1 MKLFLLILLFVTNLF
16 SNDVF
21 IVDKKI
27 QEFNASSYIFYIQ
40 DKNNSLNAEE
50 ILKSNTLQQLK
61 NNGQLPNISGPFWSR
76 FEIKNDTSELRHL
89 LIYNILAG
97 TNYIDVFLYKNNIL
111 EKQYLLGD
119 MREQSTRE
127 ILSRYSAFEL
137 TLKPD
142 ESYTIISKVDNYN
155 IVNLSWIVSDYNYY
169 ISNES
174 KKLLFFGLFGGVFIL
189 FSILS
194 FILYFIYKEKSYMT
208 VGVYTLLIILY
219 LYSVQGINYN
229 LDIGMNLEFS
239 TISAWTVPS
248 MTSMLLLLFT
258 KQFFSI
264 KEKYIKFYYV
274 MLTLFIVH
282 GFVFSITLYGLLVN
296 PYFLKYSFLIG
307 ISVVATNIY
316 LVVAGLYMK
325 EVGSKY
331 YLLGQ
336 IISIFAVILITISIF
351 GIIPYFE
358 IYRNLTLI
366 SNFIDIILLLIAQT
380 IKTKYK
386 INLLNSR
393 KLALVEH
400 SRFSAMGYAINNITH
415 QWKHPL
421 THLGSSIALIEAI
434 AKNKKESIIEYLNQ
448 ELPKISYSINL
459 MKNTLDEFSNY
470 YTKDMK
476 KENFSP
482 KDSISHII
490 HILNSKI
497 VLKNTTICLNIEEDL
512 KIYNYEHVFS
522 NIMIILIDNSL
533 DAFETTSKNN
543 QITISITSDT
553 DTIYLILEDNAGGIK
568 IKPIEKVFE
577 LNISTKDNEK
587 NKGIGLSLV
596 KMLVEERF
604 DGNINVSNTDDGAI
618 FKIKIKKTNTKES

>member
-1 MKLFLLILLFVTNLF
+1 MMQLFGYET
-16 SNDVF
+16 F
-21 IVDKKI
+21 IVKNDL
-27 QEFNASSYIFYIQ
+27 QNFNSAPYTFYIQ
-40 DKNNSLNAEE
+40 DSNNSFTAEDILNAKD
-50 ILKSNTLQQLK
+50 LKKLQTDGQIGNRIGPFWTRIELK
-61 NNGQLPNISGPFWSR
+61 NN
-76 FEIKNDTSELRHL
+76 TSHPYSLML
-89 LIYNILAG
+89 YNILPG
-97 TNYIDVFLYKNNIL
+97 TNSINVYIYKGDTLI
-111 EKQYLLGD
+111 KTHLLGD
-119 MREQSTRE
+119 MYEASTKD
-127 ILSRYSAFEL
+127 IKSRYSTFEL
-137 TLKPD
+137 NLKPQ
-142 ESYTIISKVDNYN
+142 ESYTIVSKVYNYT
-155 IVNLSWIVSDYNYY
+155 ITNLTWYVSDKETFYNEE
-169 ISNES
+169 SNI
-174 KKLLFFGLFGGVFIL
+174 LLKYGLFGGFMLLFSMISIALVFVYKKNAYLIIGLHTLSLFFYTYCLQGIFQILEMEINLNFISLYAWIAPNIHNILMLLFALSYFDMKNKYKKFYLSAQILIL
-189 FSILS
+189 FNI
-194 FILYFIYKEKSYMT
+194 
-208 VGVYTLLIILY
+208 IILFMTAY
-219 LYSVQGINYN
+219 GIEI
-229 LDIGMNLEFS
+229 D
-239 TISAWTVPS
+239 AA
-248 MTSMLLLLFT
+248 FT
-258 KQFFSI
+258 KFA
-264 KEKYIKFYYV
+264 
-274 MLTLFIVH
+274 
-282 GFVFSITLYGLLVN
+282 
-296 PYFLKYSFLIG
+296 FLIG
-307 ISVVATNIY
+307 IAVVLTTFFIIFS
-316 LVVAGLYMK
+316 GIYMK
-325 EVGSKY
+325 EIGSKF

-336 IISIFAVILITISIF
+336 IISGIAVFFHILSIF
-351 GIIPYFE
+351 GFIDYHEYYRLIP
-358 IYRNLTLI
+358 IGGNVV
-366 SNFIDIILLLIAQT
+366 DIILLLVAQT
-380 IKTKYK
+380 LKTKHQ
-386 INLLNSR
+386 IDLLNSR

-434 AKNKKESIIEYLNQ
+434 AKNKKESIVEYLNQ

-482 KDSISHII
+482 KDSINHII

-497 VLKNTTICLNIEEDL
+497 VLKNTSISLNIENDL

-553 DTIYLILEDNAGGIK
+553 DAIYLVLEDNAGGIK
-568 IKPIEKVFE
+568 VKPIEKVFE